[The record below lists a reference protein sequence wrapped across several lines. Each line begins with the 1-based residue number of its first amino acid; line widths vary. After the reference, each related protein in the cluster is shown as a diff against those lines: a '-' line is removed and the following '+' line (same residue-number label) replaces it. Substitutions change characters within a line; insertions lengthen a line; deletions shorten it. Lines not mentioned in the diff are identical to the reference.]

1 MKILLIGTLF
11 FSTNLFACYNDYQCG
26 FGNVCVKP
34 SGSYSA
40 TGVCIT
46 PVDKF
51 GNKDTLG
58 NGLQR
63 QEIGPREIEGCSWN
77 TDCEIGFKCLKEVGQ
92 LEGICV
98 K

>member
-1 MKILLIGTLF
+1 MKYITILSYLI
-11 FSTNLFACYNDYQCG
+11 STNLIACYSDYQCG

-34 SGSYSA
+34 EDSYSA

-46 PVDKF
+46 PVDEF
-51 GNKDTLG
+51 GNKDFG
-58 NGLQR
+58 AR
-63 QEIGPREIEGCSWN
+63 MEQELGPREFEGCSWN
-77 TDCEIGFKCLKEVGQ
+77 TDCGIGFKCLKEAGQ